1 MIKRLQFLT
10 FLSLFVLLVSA
21 CGPSDDE
28 LKELLAEPVDEVIT
42 VRWLV
47 TGQGSEPWN
56 RSAINDFV
64 ANFNRSQDRIVLE
77 LVAGQGFGGLSEQL
91 EAGNQI
97 DIVGPMSPNFG
108 TRFNDIWADIESLV
122 LEGSGLEKFEPATID
137 AWRRQGKLVGVPYGY
152 WPAVLYFNK
161 DIFDKAGLPYPPQ
174 QYGVDYAGGGDWSL
188 DTVAEIGPVLTLD
201 RYGQSARNPGF
212 DPNAAVQWGF
222 MMEADDLRAA
232 VAIFG
237 TSSIQG
243 ANGEVKLPQAWR
255 DASHW
260 LHDAIWVGRYFPNQR
275 GLEATRGDPFG
286 KGQAAMFYAPTWY
299 LCCEVDFNYDFAAVP
314 SFDGKITSRRD
325 HAGFG
330 IPLSSQYQEAA
341 MQVIMEMVADPGMIA
356 AFRIVPAR
364 TDLREDLA
372 ALMEAKTSEPD
383 WQVMVDSLAYPDDPP
398 YSQFLPNV
406 GGVFNLF
413 GQFAERLLTQEELD
427 VDTELDNLEANLQS
441 ILAGQ

>member
-1 MIKRLQFLT
+1 MKKRGLL
-10 FLSLFVLLVSA
+10 LSLLSLLVLLVGA

-28 LKELLAEPVDEVIT
+28 LKELLAEPADEVIK

-108 TRFNDIWADIESLV
+108 TRFNNIWADIESLV
-122 LEGSGLEKFEPATID
+122 LEGSGLEKFEPATIE

-161 DIFDKAGLPYPPQ
+161 EIFDKAGLPYPPQ

-188 DTVAEIGPVLTLD
+188 DTVAEIGPALTLD

-341 MQVIMEMVADPGMIA
+341 MRVIMEMVADPGMIA

-383 WQVMVDSLAYPDDPP
+383 WQVMVDSLAYPDNPP

-413 GQFAERLLTQEELD
+413 GQFAESLLTREDLD
-427 VDTELDNLEANLQS
+427 VDAELDSLEVNLQS

>member
-1 MIKRLQFLT
+1 MRN
-10 FLSLFVLLVSA
+10 LSKSMLWLCILVLLVSA
-21 CGPSDDE
+21 CGPSDE
-28 LKELLAEPVDEVIT
+28 QLEELLEEPVEEVVT

-47 TGQGSEPWN
+47 VGEGSEPWN
-56 RSAINDFV
+56 RSAVNDFV
-64 ANFNRSQDRIVLE
+64 ANFNRSQENIILE
-77 LVAGQGFGGLSEQL
+77 LVTGSGFGGLNDQL

-97 DIVGPMSPNFG
+97 DIVGPMTPNFG

-122 LEGSGLEKFEPATID
+122 LEGSSLERFDPVALD
-137 AWRRQGKLVGVPYGY
+137 AWRRQGKLVGVPFGF

-161 DIFDKAGLPYPPQ
+161 DIFDKAGLAYPPQ
-174 QYGVDYAGGGDWSL
+174 QYGVDYAGGGAWSL

-201 RYGQSARNPGF
+201 RYGQTARNSSF
-212 DPNAAVQWGF
+212 DPDAAVQWGF
-222 MMEADDLRAA
+222 TMGGEDLRAA

-237 TSSIQG
+237 TASIQSAG
-243 ANGEVKLPQAWR
+243 GEVRLPQAWR

-260 LHDAIWVGRYFPNQR
+260 LHEAIWVGKYFPNLR

-341 MQVIMEMVADPGMIA
+341 MQVILEMVADPGLISS
-356 AFRIVPAR
+356 FRIVPAR
-364 TDLREDLA
+364 TDLRQDLA
-372 ALMEAKTSEPD
+372 ALMEEKTPEPD

-398 YSQFLPNV
+398 YSQFLPSA
-406 GGVFNLF
+406 GGVFNRF
-413 GQFAERLLTQEELD
+413 GAFAESLLLQEDLD
-427 VDTELDNLEANLQS
+427 VDAALDSLETDLQA
-441 ILAGQ
+441 ILAGE

>member
-1 MIKRLQFLT
+1 MPKRLTLLT
-10 FLSLFVLLVSA
+10 ILSLLVLLVGA
-21 CGPSDDE
+21 CGPSEKE
-28 LKELLAEPVDEVIT
+28 LEELLAEPVEEVIT

-47 TGQGSEPWN
+47 VGQGSEPWN

-64 ANFNRSQDRIVLE
+64 AKYNASQKKIVLE
-77 LVAGQGFGGLSEQL
+77 LVTGSGFGGLSDQL
-91 EAGNQI
+91 EAGNPI

-108 TRFNDIWADIESLV
+108 TRFNDIWADIESLM
-122 LEGSGLEKFEPATID
+122 LEGSGLESFDPATIA
-137 AWRRQGKLVGVPYGY
+137 AWRRQGKLVGVPFGF
-152 WPAVLYFNK
+152 WPAVLYVNK

-174 QYGVDYAGGGDWSL
+174 QYDVDYAGGGAWSL

-212 DPNAAVQWGF
+212 DPDAAVQWGF

-237 TSSIQG
+237 TTSIQG

-314 SFDGKITSRRD
+314 SFDDRITSRRD

-330 IPLSSQYQEAA
+330 IPLSSQHQEAA
-341 MQVIMEMVADPGMIA
+341 MQVIFEMVADPGMIA

-372 ALMEAKTSEPD
+372 AMMEAKNPEPD

-398 YSQFLPNV
+398 YSQFLPSAS
-406 GGVFNLF
+406 GVFDRF
-413 GQFAERLLTQEELD
+413 GSFAESLLAREDMDVDAELD
-427 VDTELDNLEANLQS
+427 QLEVDLQG
-441 ILAGQ
+441 ILAGE